1 MIINDKYPGL
11 TKDESGYIYAG
22 DIFAEE
28 TIEINLD
35 DHLTVNGSIKSLKS
49 IIATC
54 GIKALYGISAAKSIK
69 VDGDL
74 ETHGCFNGIFAGEG
88 IKACGCISADYTFI
102 KAGWGIKA
110 YKSITSYEDIEAR
123 DGIEAGENI
132 KTDNGIK
139 AGQYIISHKSITAG
153 HGISAARS
161 IMADEDIKA
170 EHNITAGEDIKA
182 GGCIATRF
190 GIKAG
195 YDITAERSITAKCE
209 GIEAGED
216 IISGE
221 SITAGNGIT
230 AGCAIS
236 AKTYIDCGKRIFA
249 GIRVLDTDENCKKDI
264 TCAELKQGQICYGN
278 LVLKDSEKII
288 NNNWSRVIDNLV
300 EIRRAKGIT
309 QSALAESCGIKRSV
323 LTDFENKKHAP
334 QLDTLVKVAAALG
347 CKITINH
354 LDKYDAK

>member
-22 DIFAEE
+22 DIYSEE

-54 GIKALYGISAAKSIK
+54 GIKALYGISAEKSIK

-74 ETHGCFNGIFAGEG
+74 KTPGCLNGIFAGEG

-110 YKSITSYEDIEAR
+110 YKGITAYEDIKAG
-123 DGIEAGENI
+123 DCIEAGEDI
-132 KTDNGIK
+132 KTDNNIK
-139 AGQYIISHKSITAG
+139 AEYIISHKSITAG
-153 HGISAARS
+153 HGISAGQS
-161 IMADEDIKA
+161 IKADEDIKA

-182 GGCIATRF
+182 GGCITTRF
-190 GIKAG
+190 GIEAG
-195 YDITAERSITAKCE
+195 YGITAGRSITATCE
-209 GIEAGED
+209 GIEAGEY
-216 IISGE
+216 ITSGE
-221 SITAGNGIT
+221 SITAGAGIT
-230 AGCAIS
+230 AGCAVS
-236 AKTYIDCGKRIFA
+236 AKTYIDCGGRIFA
-249 GIRVLDTDENCKKDI
+249 GIKALDTDENCQKDI
-264 TCAELKQGQICYGN
+264 TCAELKRGDICYGN

-300 EIRRAKGIT
+300 EIRRSKGIT

-334 QLDTLVKVAAALG
+334 QLDTLVKIAAALG

-354 LDKYDAK
+354 LDKYNTK